1 MIAKVTFKFSGNDTV
16 AIITDEA
23 RWFCTNKLVES
34 ALDLLCN
41 PKDDG
46 PSSGPLGYRAA
57 LKAASLLVDG
67 VAHFP
72 PRASESDDVVY

>member
-1 MIAKVTFKFSGNDTV
+1 MIARVTFKFNGKETE
-16 AIITDEA
+16 AIISDEA

-46 PSSGPLGYRAA
+46 PSAGPVGYRAA
-57 LKAASLLVDG
+57 MRAASLLVDG

-72 PRASESDDVVY
+72 PHVARSEDVVY

>member
-1 MIAKVTFKFSGNDTV
+1 MIAKVTFKFNSNDTE

-46 PSSGPLGYRAA
+46 PSTGPVGYRASLRA
-57 LKAASLLVDG
+57 SSLLVSG
-67 VAHFP
+67 IAHFP
-72 PRASESDDVVY
+72 PSTPRPEDVIY